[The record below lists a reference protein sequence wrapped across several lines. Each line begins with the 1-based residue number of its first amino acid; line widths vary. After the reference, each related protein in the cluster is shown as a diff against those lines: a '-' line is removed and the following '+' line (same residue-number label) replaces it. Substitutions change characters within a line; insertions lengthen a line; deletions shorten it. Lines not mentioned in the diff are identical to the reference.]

1 MLFPMPFQWTKTP
14 KTRRTL
20 KRGEMISQLMLQV
33 NTYLFFY
40 FVSRYNN
47 QPEHFIAL
55 SCFSFFYCRSMCIF
69 WNTPRRT
76 WGQIRWWYK
85 ENYGCEIWNA
95 RERRKKLRSKDR
107 DDVGPDSTATSNKI
121 EEERDCLPSQTPT
134 LNGHDYLCS
143 GPEAT
148 AEDMLEAAQQRIR
161 ELEAA
166 LEKTSLS
173 ARFQLKPHNLIRFY
187 TGFPPYQVLI
197 TTFFLRL
204 TAEKMYSWSQ
214 IDIQTDNGKGL

>member
-1 MLFPMPFQWTKTP
+1 MHAS
-14 KTRRTL
+14 
-20 KRGEMISQLMLQV
+20 E
-33 NTYLFFY
+33 
-40 FVSRYNN
+40 
-47 QPEHFIAL
+47 
-55 SCFSFFYCRSMCIF
+55 
-69 WNTPRRT
+69 
-76 WGQIRWWYK
+76 
-85 ENYGCEIWNA
+85 
-95 RERRKKLRSKDR
+95 ERNCVASTQDR
-107 DDVGPDSTATSNKI
+107 DDVGPDCTATSNKI

-148 AEDMLEAAQQRIR
+148 AEDMIEAAQQRIR

-187 TGFPPYQVLI
+187 TGFPSYQVLI

-214 IDIQTDNGKGL
+214 IDIQTDNGKGLQINLKTSKLKLVSKLNEKIKTEEPILTFNIVNVILIEELVTSNEGSLDGKMVPWKFIYKRRRKPRDRFKILMPKVRMLTLREFRHVF